1 MSTVNDIL
9 QRTTELVQS
18 LEALIETDAVQALP
32 GVAEQLGATELL
44 NGGVDLLVTALDAL
58 VGALA
63 ELDPILDQLSG
74 FGALFGLLE
83 PLVDSLAGM
92 IQTTATAPA
101 AWGFQQGADTLTTI
115 ATGVGYVGDAMAVAN
130 ALIVAPERF
139 DDLVASLASLKQEF
153 EALKVEAGEGASA

>member
-18 LEALIETDAVQALP
+18 LQELIETDTVQSLP
-32 GVAEQLGATELL
+32 EVAEQLGATALL

-58 VGALA
+58 VDALS

-92 IQTTATAPA
+92 ITTTASAPA
-101 AWGFQQGADTLTTI
+101 AWGFQSGADTLTTI
-115 ATGVGYVGDAMAVAN
+115 GTGVGYVGDAMAVAN

-139 DDLVASLASLKQEF
+139 DDLVASLASLKQAF
-153 EALKVEAGEGASA
+153 ADLKVEEAPAA

>member
-18 LEALIETDAVQALP
+18 LQALIETDTVQSLP

-44 NGGVDLLVTALDAL
+44 NGGIDLLVTALDAL
-58 VGALA
+58 VNALT
-63 ELDPILDQLSG
+63 ELDPILDQLAG

-92 IQTTATAPA
+92 IHTTATAPA
-101 AWGFQQGADTLTTI
+101 AWGFQDGADTLNAI
-115 ATGVGYVGDAMAVAN
+115 GTGVGYVGDAMAVAN

-139 DDLVASLASLKQEF
+139 DDLVASLADLKNAF
-153 EALKVEAGEGASA
+153 AALKVQEAPAA

>member
-9 QRTTELVQS
+9 QRTTELVQA
-18 LEALIETDAVQALP
+18 LEELIESDTVQALP
-32 GVAEQLGATELL
+32 GVAEELGATELL

-58 VGALA
+58 VDALA

-101 AWGFQQGADTLTTI
+101 AWGFEEGAETLTAI
-115 ATGVGYVGDAMAVAN
+115 GTGVSYVGDAMAVAS

-139 DDLVASLASLKQEF
+139 DDLVASLASLKQSF
-153 EALKVEAGEGASA
+153 ADLKVEEAPAP